1 MQGEKDPQGDARHKL
16 EEEEEEEEEEAMVKT
31 RVNVRYGLYFPS
43 SLSLFIFFR
52 TC

>member
-1 MQGEKDPQGDARHKL
+1 MQGEEDQGDARHKL
-16 EEEEEEEEEEAMVKT
+16 EEEEEEAMVKT